1 MSTSNQEINNSTM
14 RKDPYQILKV
24 HPSAKLEEI
33 KKAYRKL
40 VKIHHPDKG
49 GDSAIMLEV
58 NSAWE
63 TLKKTHKDLHL
74 NKVNDSKVYKQNEYK
89 RETNNYSKPED
100 IKKWFQSIYLPIDK
114 LLGQIINPLGSKI
127 RELSADP
134 YDQLLMDSFC
144 LYLEESK
151 NKITKIKKI
160 YTSLVSPSIIRDFS
174 LDLYH
179 CLSHVEDALNELEL
193 YTMGY
198 VDNYLHD
205 GKAMI
210 AIAKKKRK
218 FLQSNKKE
226 WLIL

>member
-1 MSTSNQEINNSTM
+1 MS
-14 RKDPYQILKV
+14 KDPYQILKV

-49 GDSAIMLEV
+49 GDSAVMLEV

-63 TLKKTHKDLHL
+63 ILKKKHKDLDL
-74 NKVNDSKVYKQNEYK
+74 NKVNNSKVYNQNEYK
-89 RETNNYSKPED
+89 RETNNYSQSED
-100 IKKWFQSIYLPIDK
+100 IKKWFQNIYLPIDK
-114 LLGQIINPLGSKI
+114 LLGQIINPLGSKV
-127 RELSADP
+127 RDLSADP
-134 YDQLLMDSFC
+134 YDQILMDSFC

-151 NKITKIKKI
+151 KKITKIKKI
-160 YTSLVSPSIIRDFS
+160 YTSFASPSIIRDFS

-179 CLSHVEDALNELEL
+179 CLSHVEDGINELER

-210 AIAKKKRK
+210 AIAKKKRS

>member
-1 MSTSNQEINNSTM
+1 MK
-14 RKDPYQILKV
+14 KDPYQILKV

-33 KKAYRKL
+33 KNAYRKL
-40 VKIHHPDKG
+40 VKIHHPDRG
-49 GDSAIMLEV
+49 GDSSVMLEV
-58 NSAWE
+58 ISAWE
-63 TLKKTHKDLHL
+63 ILKQKHTDIYS
-74 NKVNDSKVYKQNEYK
+74 NKVKEPQTYNSNEYK
-89 RETNNYSKPED
+89 IKTSNYSKSED
-100 IKKWFQSIYLPIDK
+100 IKNWFQNIYLPIDK

-127 RELSADP
+127 RDLSADP
-134 YDQLLMDSFC
+134 YDQILMDSFC
-144 LYLEESK
+144 LYLEKSK

-160 YTSLVSPSIIRDFS
+160 YTSFASPSIIRDFS

-179 CLSHVEDALNELEL
+179 CLSHVEDGINELER

-218 FLQSNKKE
+218 FLQSNKKD

>member
-1 MSTSNQEINNSTM
+1 MS
-14 RKDPYQILKV
+14 KDPYQILKV

-49 GDSAIMLEV
+49 GDSAVMLEV

-63 TLKKTHKDLHL
+63 ILKKKHKDLNL
-74 NKVNDSKVYKQNEYK
+74 NKVNNSKLYNQNEYK
-89 RETNNYSKPED
+89 RETNNHSKPED
-100 IKKWFQSIYLPIDK
+100 LKKWFQNVYIPIDK

-127 RELSADP
+127 RDLSADP
-134 YDQLLMDSFC
+134 YDEILMDSFC
-144 LYLEESK
+144 LYLEQSK
-151 NKITKIKKI
+151 NKITKIKEI
-160 YTSLVSPSIIRDFS
+160 YTSFACPSIIRDFS

-179 CLSHVEDALNELEL
+179 CLSHVEDGINELER

-210 AIAKKKRK
+210 AISKKKRK

-226 WLIL
+226 WNIL

>member
-1 MSTSNQEINNSTM
+1 MS
-14 RKDPYQILKV
+14 KDPYQILKV

-49 GDSAIMLEV
+49 GDSAVMLEV

-63 TLKKTHKDLHL
+63 ILKKKHKDLNL
-74 NKVNDSKVYKQNEYK
+74 NKVNNSKLYNQNEYK
-89 RETNNYSKPED
+89 REANNHSKPED
-100 IKKWFQSIYLPIDK
+100 LKKWFQNIYLPIDK
-114 LLGQIINPLGSKI
+114 LLGQIINPLGAKI
-127 RELSADP
+127 RDLSADP
-134 YDQLLMDSFC
+134 YDEILMDSFC
-144 LYLEESK
+144 LYLEQSK

-160 YTSLVSPSIIRDFS
+160 YTSFACPSIIRDFS

-179 CLSHVEDALNELEL
+179 CLSHVDDGINELDL

-198 VDNYLHD
+198 VDNYLYD

-210 AIAKKKRK
+210 ALAKKKRK
-218 FLQSNKKE
+218 LFQSNKKE

>member
-1 MSTSNQEINNSTM
+1 MN
-14 RKDPYQILKV
+14 KDPYQILKV
-24 HPSAKLEEI
+24 DPSAKLEEI

-49 GDSAIMLEV
+49 GDSKVMLEI

-63 TLKKTHKDLHL
+63 ILKKEHRNPNL
-74 NKVNDSKVYKQNEYK
+74 NKFENLKVYNQKQYK
-89 RETNNYSKPED
+89 KDTNDYSKSED
-100 IKKWFQSIYLPIDK
+100 IKKWFHNIYLPIDK

-127 RELSADP
+127 RDLSADP

-144 LYLEESK
+144 QYIEKSK
-151 NKITKIKKI
+151 NKITRIKKI
-160 YTSLVSPSIIRDFS
+160 YTSFPSPSIIRDFS

-179 CLSHVEDALNELEL
+179 CLSQVEDGISELER

-198 VDNYLHD
+198 VDEYLHD
-205 GKAMI
+205 GKSMI
-210 AIAKKKRK
+210 TSAKKKRK

>member
-1 MSTSNQEINNSTM
+1 MS
-14 RKDPYQILKV
+14 KDPYQILKV
-24 HPSAKLEEI
+24 HPSAKLGEI
-33 KKAYRKL
+33 KTAYRKL

-63 TLKKTHKDLHL
+63 ILKKKHKNLNL
-74 NKVNDSKVYKQNEYK
+74 NKINDSKDYNQNEYK
-89 RETNNYSKPED
+89 RETNDYSKSED
-100 IKKWFQSIYLPIDK
+100 IKKWFQNIYLPIDK
-114 LLGQIINPLGSKI
+114 LLGQIINPLGSKKI
-127 RELSADP
+127 DLSADP
-134 YDQLLMDSFC
+134 YDQILMDSFC
-144 LYLEESK
+144 LYLEKSK

-160 YTSLVSPSIIRDFS
+160 YTSFASPSIIRDFS

-179 CLSHVEDALNELEL
+179 CLSHVEDGINELER

>member
-1 MSTSNQEINNSTM
+1 M

-49 GDSAIMLEV
+49 GDSAVMLEV

-63 TLKKTHKDLHL
+63 TLKKKHKDLNL
-74 NKVNDSKVYKQNEYK
+74 NKVNNSKVYKQNEYK
-89 RETNNYSKPED
+89 RETKNYSKSED

-127 RELSADP
+127 RDLSADP
-134 YDQLLMDSFC
+134 YDQILMDSFC

-160 YTSLVSPSIIRDFS
+160 YTSFRSPSIIRDFS

-179 CLSHVEDALNELEL
+179 CLSHVEDGINELER

-210 AIAKKKRK
+210 AIAKRKRK

-226 WLIL
+226 WIIL

>member
-1 MSTSNQEINNSTM
+1 MI
-14 RKDPYQILKV
+14 KDPYQILKV

-49 GDSAIMLEV
+49 GDSAVMLEI

-63 TLKKTHKDLHL
+63 ILKKKHKDLNF
-74 NKVNDSKVYKQNEYK
+74 NKVNNSKVYNQNEYK
-89 RETNNYSKPED
+89 RESNNYSNSED
-100 IKKWFQSIYLPIDK
+100 IKKWFQNIYLPIDK
-114 LLGQIINPLGSKI
+114 LLGQIMNPLISKI
-127 RELSADP
+127 RDLSADP
-134 YDQLLMDSFC
+134 YDQILMDSFC

-151 NKITKIKKI
+151 KKITKIKKI
-160 YTSLVSPSIIRDFS
+160 YTSIASPSIIRDFS
-174 LDLYH
+174 LNLYH
-179 CLSHVEDALNELEL
+179 CLSHVEDGINELER
-193 YTMGY
+193 YTLGY

-210 AIAKKKRK
+210 AIAKKERK

>member
-1 MSTSNQEINNSTM
+1 MS
-14 RKDPYQILKV
+14 KDPYQILKV

-49 GDSAIMLEV
+49 GDSAVMLEV

-63 TLKKTHKDLHL
+63 ILKKKHKDLNL
-74 NKVNDSKVYKQNEYK
+74 NKVNNSKLYNQNEYK
-89 RETNNYSKPED
+89 REANNHSKPED
-100 IKKWFQSIYLPIDK
+100 LKKWFQNIYLPIDK
-114 LLGQIINPLGSKI
+114 LLGQIINPLGAKI
-127 RELSADP
+127 RDLSADP
-134 YDQLLMDSFC
+134 YDEILMDSFC
-144 LYLEESK
+144 LYLEQSK

-160 YTSLVSPSIIRDFS
+160 YTSFACPSIIRDFS

-179 CLSHVEDALNELEL
+179 CLSHVEDGINELER

-210 AIAKKKRK
+210 AFAKKKRK

-226 WLIL
+226 WLHL

>member
-1 MSTSNQEINNSTM
+1 MI
-14 RKDPYQILKV
+14 KDPYQILKV

-49 GDSAIMLEV
+49 GDSAVMLEI

-63 TLKKTHKDLHL
+63 ILKKKHKDL
-74 NKVNDSKVYKQNEYK
+74 NFNTVNNSKVYDQNEYK
-89 RETNNYSKPED
+89 RESNNYSDSED
-100 IKKWFQSIYLPIDK
+100 IKKWFQNIYLPIDK
-114 LLGQIINPLGSKI
+114 LLGQVMNPLSTKI
-127 RELSADP
+127 RDLSADP
-134 YDQLLMDSFC
+134 YDQILMDSFC

-151 NKITKIKKI
+151 KKITKIKKI
-160 YTSLVSPSIIRDFS
+160 YTSSASPSIIRDFS

-179 CLSHVEDALNELEL
+179 CLSHVEDGINELER

-210 AIAKKKRK
+210 AIAKKERK

>member
-1 MSTSNQEINNSTM
+1 MS
-14 RKDPYQILKV
+14 KDPYQILKV

-49 GDSAIMLEV
+49 GDSAVMLEV

-63 TLKKTHKDLHL
+63 ILKKKHKDLNL
-74 NKVNDSKVYKQNEYK
+74 NKVNNSKLYTQNEYK
-89 RETNNYSKPED
+89 RETNNHSKPED
-100 IKKWFQSIYLPIDK
+100 LKKWFQNIYLPIDK
-114 LLGQIINPLGSKI
+114 LLGQIINPLGAKI
-127 RELSADP
+127 RDLSADP
-134 YDQLLMDSFC
+134 YDEILMDSFC
-144 LYLEESK
+144 LYLEQSK

-160 YTSLVSPSIIRDFS
+160 YTSFACPSIIRDFS

-179 CLSHVEDALNELEL
+179 CLSHVEDGINELER

-210 AIAKKKRK
+210 AFAKKKRK

-226 WLIL
+226 WLHL

>member
-1 MSTSNQEINNSTM
+1 MI
-14 RKDPYQILKV
+14 KDPYQILKV
-24 HPSAKLEEI
+24 HPSSKLEEI

-49 GDSAIMLEV
+49 GDSAVMLEI

-63 TLKKTHKDLHL
+63 ILKKKHTDL
-74 NKVNDSKVYKQNEYK
+74 NFNTVNNSKVYNQNEYK
-89 RETNNYSKPED
+89 RESNNYSNSED
-100 IKKWFQSIYLPIDK
+100 IKKWFQNIYLPIDK
-114 LLGQIINPLGSKI
+114 LLGQIMNPLSSKI
-127 RELSADP
+127 RDLSADP
-134 YDQLLMDSFC
+134 YDQILMDSFC

-151 NKITKIKKI
+151 KKITKIKKI
-160 YTSLVSPSIIRDFS
+160 YTSFASPAIIRDFS

-179 CLSHVEDALNELEL
+179 CLSHVEDGVNELER

-210 AIAKKKRK
+210 AIAKKERK

>member
-1 MSTSNQEINNSTM
+1 MS
-14 RKDPYQILKV
+14 KDPYQILKV

-49 GDSAIMLEV
+49 GDSAVMLEV

-63 TLKKTHKDLHL
+63 ILKKKHKDLNL
-74 NKVNDSKVYKQNEYK
+74 NKVNNSKLYNQNEYK
-89 RETNNYSKPED
+89 REANNHSKPED
-100 IKKWFQSIYLPIDK
+100 LKKWFQNIYLPIDK
-114 LLGQIINPLGSKI
+114 LLGQIINPLGAKI
-127 RELSADP
+127 RDLSADP
-134 YDQLLMDSFC
+134 YDEILMDSFC
-144 LYLEESK
+144 LYLEQSK
-151 NKITKIKKI
+151 NKITKIKEI
-160 YTSLVSPSIIRDFS
+160 YTSFACPSIIRDFS

-179 CLSHVEDALNELEL
+179 CLSHVEDGINELERF
-193 YTMGY
+193 TMGY

>member
-1 MSTSNQEINNSTM
+1 MS
-14 RKDPYQILKV
+14 KDPYQILKV

-49 GDSAIMLEV
+49 GDSAVMLEV

-63 TLKKTHKDLHL
+63 ILKKKHKDLNL
-74 NKVNDSKVYKQNEYK
+74 NKVNNSKLYNQNEYK

-100 IKKWFQSIYLPIDK
+100 LKKWFQNVYIPIDK

-127 RELSADP
+127 RDLSADP
-134 YDQLLMDSFC
+134 YDEILMDSFC
-144 LYLEESK
+144 LYLEQSK
-151 NKITKIKKI
+151 NKITKIKEI
-160 YTSLVSPSIIRDFS
+160 YTSFACPSIIRDFS

-179 CLSHVEDALNELEL
+179 CLSHVEDGINELERF
-193 YTMGY
+193 TMGY

>member
-1 MSTSNQEINNSTM
+1 M

-49 GDSAIMLEV
+49 GDSAVMLEV

-63 TLKKTHKDLHL
+63 TLKKKHKDLNL
-74 NKVNDSKVYKQNEYK
+74 NKVNNSKVYKQNEYK
-89 RETNNYSKPED
+89 RETNNYSESED
-100 IKKWFQSIYLPIDK
+100 IKKWFQVIYLPIDK

-127 RELSADP
+127 RDLSADP
-134 YDQLLMDSFC
+134 YDQILMASFC

-160 YTSLVSPSIIRDFS
+160 YTSFGSPSIIRDFS

-179 CLSHVEDALNELEL
+179 CLSHVEDGINELER

-205 GKAMI
+205 GKAMF
-210 AIAKKKRK
+210 AIAKRKRK

-226 WLIL
+226 WIIL

>member
-1 MSTSNQEINNSTM
+1 MS
-14 RKDPYQILKV
+14 KDPYQILKV

-49 GDSAIMLEV
+49 GNAAVMLEV

-63 TLKKTHKDLHL
+63 ILKKKHKDLNL
-74 NKVNDSKVYKQNEYK
+74 NKVNNSKIYNQNEYK
-89 RETNNYSKPED
+89 RETNNHSKPED
-100 IKKWFQSIYLPIDK
+100 LKKWFQNVYIPIDK

-127 RELSADP
+127 RDLSADP
-134 YDQLLMDSFC
+134 YDEILMDSFC
-144 LYLEESK
+144 LYLEQSK
-151 NKITKIKKI
+151 NKITKIKEI
-160 YTSLVSPSIIRDFS
+160 YTSFACPSIIRDFS

-179 CLSHVEDALNELEL
+179 CLSHVEDGINELER

-210 AIAKKKRK
+210 AFAKKKRK

-226 WLIL
+226 WLHL

>member
-1 MSTSNQEINNSTM
+1 MS
-14 RKDPYQILKV
+14 KDPYQILKL

-33 KKAYRKL
+33 KKAYIKL

-49 GDSAIMLEV
+49 GDSAVMLEI

-63 TLKKTHKDLHL
+63 ILKKKHTDLNL
-74 NKVNDSKVYKQNEYK
+74 NKVNNSKLYNQNEYK
-89 RETNNYSKPED
+89 RETNNHSKPED
-100 IKKWFQSIYLPIDK
+100 LKKWFQNVYIPIDK

-127 RELSADP
+127 RDLSADP
-134 YDQLLMDSFC
+134 YDEILMDSFC
-144 LYLEESK
+144 LYLEQSK
-151 NKITKIKKI
+151 NKITKIKEI
-160 YTSLVSPSIIRDFS
+160 YTSFACPSIIRDFS

-179 CLSHVEDALNELEL
+179 CLSHVEDGINELER

>member
-1 MSTSNQEINNSTM
+1 MS
-14 RKDPYQILKV
+14 KDPYQILKV

-49 GDSAIMLEV
+49 GDSAVMLEV

-63 TLKKTHKDLHL
+63 ILKTKHKDLNL
-74 NKVNDSKVYKQNEYK
+74 NQVNNSKLYNQNEYK
-89 RETNNYSKPED
+89 RETNNHSKPED
-100 IKKWFQSIYLPIDK
+100 LKKWFQNVYIPIDK

-127 RELSADP
+127 RDLSADP
-134 YDQLLMDSFC
+134 YDEILMDSFC
-144 LYLEESK
+144 LYLEQSK
-151 NKITKIKKI
+151 NKITKIKEI
-160 YTSLVSPSIIRDFS
+160 YTSFACPSIIRDFS

-179 CLSHVEDALNELEL
+179 CLSHVEDGINELERF
-193 YTMGY
+193 TMGY

>member
-1 MSTSNQEINNSTM
+1 M

-49 GDSAIMLEV
+49 GDSAVMLEV

-63 TLKKTHKDLHL
+63 ILKKKHKDLNL
-74 NKVNDSKVYKQNEYK
+74 NQVNHSKLYNQNEYK
-89 RETNNYSKPED
+89 RETNNHSKPED
-100 IKKWFQSIYLPIDK
+100 LKKWFQNVYIPIDK

-127 RELSADP
+127 RDLSADP
-134 YDQLLMDSFC
+134 YDEILMDSFC
-144 LYLEESK
+144 LYLEKSK
-151 NKITKIKKI
+151 NKITKIKEI
-160 YTSLVSPSIIRDFS
+160 YTSFACPSIIRDFS

-179 CLSHVEDALNELEL
+179 CLSHVEDGINELERF
-193 YTMGY
+193 TMGY

-218 FLQSNKKE
+218 FLQSNKKD

>member
-1 MSTSNQEINNSTM
+1 MS
-14 RKDPYQILKV
+14 KDPYQILKV

-49 GDSAIMLEV
+49 GDSAVMLEV

-63 TLKKTHKDLHL
+63 ILKKKHKDLNL
-74 NKVNDSKVYKQNEYK
+74 NKVNNSKVYNHNEYK
-89 RETNNYSKPED
+89 RETNTYSKSED
-100 IKKWFQSIYLPIDK
+100 IKKWFQNIYLPIDK

-127 RELSADP
+127 RDLSADP
-134 YDQLLMDSFC
+134 YDQTLMDSFC

-160 YTSLVSPSIIRDFS
+160 YTSFGSPSIIRDFS

-179 CLSHVEDALNELEL
+179 CLSQVEDGINELER
-193 YTMGY
+193 YTTGY

-210 AIAKKKRK
+210 ALAKKKRK

>member
-1 MSTSNQEINNSTM
+1 M

-24 HPSAKLEEI
+24 HPSAKIEEI

-49 GDSAIMLEV
+49 GDSEVMLEV

-63 TLKKTHKDLHL
+63 ILKKKHKDPNL
-74 NKVNDSKVYKQNEYK
+74 NKISNSKVNNQNEYK
-89 RETNNYSKPED
+89 RETNNYSKSEN
-100 IKKWFQSIYLPIDK
+100 IKKWFQNVYLPIDK

-127 RELSADP
+127 RDLSADP
-134 YDQLLMDSFC
+134 YDQILMDSFC

-151 NKITKIKKI
+151 HKINKIKEI
-160 YTSLVSPSIIRDFS
+160 YTSFASPTIIRDFS

-179 CLSHVEDALNELEL
+179 CLSHVEDGINELER

-205 GKAMI
+205 GKAMF

-218 FLQSNKKE
+218 LLQSNKKE
-226 WLIL
+226 WLIS

>member
-1 MSTSNQEINNSTM
+1 M

-49 GDSAIMLEV
+49 GDSAVMLEV

-63 TLKKTHKDLHL
+63 TLKKKHKDLNL
-74 NKVNDSKVYKQNEYK
+74 NKVNNSKVYKQNEYK
-89 RETNNYSKPED
+89 RETNNYSKSED
-100 IKKWFQSIYLPIDK
+100 IKKWFQNIYLPIDK

-127 RELSADP
+127 RDLSADP
-134 YDQLLMDSFC
+134 YDQILMDSFC

-160 YTSLVSPSIIRDFS
+160 YTSFGSPSIIRDFS

-179 CLSHVEDALNELEL
+179 CLSHVEDGINELER

-210 AIAKKKRK
+210 AAAKKKRRI
-218 FLQSNKKE
+218 LQKIKKE
-226 WLIL
+226 WIIL

>member
-1 MSTSNQEINNSTM
+1 MS
-14 RKDPYQILKV
+14 KDPYEILKV

-49 GDSAIMLEV
+49 GDSEIMLEI

-63 TLKKTHKDLHL
+63 ILKKQHKDLNL
-74 NKVNDSKVYKQNEYK
+74 NTINHSKVFNKNEYK
-89 RETNNYSKPED
+89 KGNNNYSSSED
-100 IKKWFQSIYLPIDK
+100 IKKWFQNIYLPIDK
-114 LLGQIINPLGSKI
+114 LLGQIINPLGSRI
-127 RELSADP
+127 RDLSADP

-144 LYLEESK
+144 LYLEKSK
-151 NKITKIKKI
+151 IKITKIKKI
-160 YTSLVSPSIIRDFS
+160 YTSFASPSIIRDFS

-179 CLSHVEDALNELEL
+179 CLSQVEDGINELER

-205 GKAMI
+205 GKSMI
-210 AIAKKKRK
+210 ALAKKKRK

>member
-1 MSTSNQEINNSTM
+1 MQ
-14 RKDPYQILKV
+14 KDPYQVLKV

-49 GDSAIMLEV
+49 GDSVVMLEV

-63 TLKKTHKDLHL
+63 ILKKKHKDPNL
-74 NKVNDSKVYKQNEYK
+74 NKVNNSNAYSQNEYK
-89 RETNNYSKPED
+89 RETNTYSKSED
-100 IKKWFQSIYLPIDK
+100 IKQWFQNIYIPNDK

-127 RELSADP
+127 RDLSADP
-134 YDQLLMDSFC
+134 YDQILMDSFC
-144 LYLEESK
+144 LYLEKSK

-160 YTSLVSPSIIRDFS
+160 YTSFASPSIIRDFS

-179 CLSHVEDALNELEL
+179 CLSHVEDGINELER

-218 FLQSNKKE
+218 FLQINKKE
-226 WLIL
+226 WLLL

>member
-1 MSTSNQEINNSTM
+1 MS
-14 RKDPYQILKV
+14 KDPYQILKV

-49 GDSAIMLEV
+49 GDSAVMLEV

-63 TLKKTHKDLHL
+63 ILKKKHTDLNL
-74 NKVNDSKVYKQNEYK
+74 NKVNNSKLYNQNEYK
-89 RETNNYSKPED
+89 RETNNHSKPED
-100 IKKWFQSIYLPIDK
+100 LKKWFQNIYLPIDK
-114 LLGQIINPLGSKI
+114 LLGQIINPLGAKI
-127 RELSADP
+127 RDLSADP
-134 YDQLLMDSFC
+134 YDEILMDSFC
-144 LYLEESK
+144 LYLEKSK
-151 NKITKIKKI
+151 NKITKIKEI
-160 YTSLVSPSIIRDFS
+160 YTSFACPSIIRDFS

-179 CLSHVEDALNELEL
+179 CLSHVEDGINELER

-210 AIAKKKRK
+210 AFAKKKRK
-218 FLQSNKKE
+218 FLQTNKKE
-226 WLIL
+226 WLHL